1 MERASINNKKL
12 VTLVETGKGKWMT
25 FADAKALKG
34 KRIYWSHMCNQH
46 DVVSAT
52 TIGGIISEWDYA
64 LTQECESYANRQEY
78 WADLYKNEPEKIE
91 RFKNKVAP
99 PEMKLLKLSIRKDGL
114 TMPVV
119 VCDSPSDKKHP
130 YVVVDGFHRTS
141 VVQHEKDVND
151 SLCGYVPVSRLNK
164 SIEDRITATVRHNM
178 ARGTHQV
185 ELSAKLVTML
195 KKHNWTNARI
205 GMELGM
211 DADEVLRLK
220 QITGLAEAFKDE
232 EFSKSWI

>member
-1 MERASINNKKL
+1 MIEDVLKQDLSIDEK
-12 VTLVETGKGKWMT
+12 VQI
-25 FADAKALKG
+25 F
-34 KRIYWSHMCNQH
+34 NQ
-46 DVVSAT
+46 
-52 TIGGIISEWDYA
+52 I
-64 LTQECESYANRQEY
+64 TQE
-78 WADLYKNEPEKIE
+78 LYDWLGFNHPTLNVQLVPSDKVIGNDYNP
-91 RFKNKVAP
+91 NKVAP

>member
-1 MERASINNKKL
+1 MIQELHDNRDVSFEEKVEIFNRITRELYEFIGAPHPVLNVQLVKAS
-12 VTLVETGKGKWMT
+12 
-25 FADAKALKG
+25 
-34 KRIYWSHMCNQH
+34 
-46 DVVSAT
+46 DVV
-52 TIGGIISEWDYA
+52 GNDY
-64 LTQECESYANRQEY
+64 N
-78 WADLYKNEPEKIE
+78 P
-91 RFKNKVAP
+91 NKVAP

-119 VCDSPSDKKHP
+119 VCDTPKDKHR
-130 YVVVDGFHRTS
+130 YTVVDGFHRTT
-141 VVQHEKDVND
+141 VVQQDKEISE
-151 SLCGYVPVSRLNK
+151 SLGGYIPVSMLNK
-164 SIEDRITATVRHNM
+164 SIEDRITSTVRHNM

-232 EFSKSWI
+232 DFSKSWE